1 MMVWRLSGRDVTKF
15 EAIYAMGAL
24 EFLNYAQLT
33 TDILRAEEME
43 RVRQRHQAEAAGTR
57 AR

>member
-1 MMVWRLSGRDVTKF
+1 MMVWRLANRDVTMF
-15 EAIYAMGAL
+15 DQIYSMGAL

-43 RVRQRHQAEAAGTR
+43 RKRRAALSR
-57 AR
+57 AQG

>member
-1 MMVWRLSGRDVTKF
+1 MMVWRLSNRDVTKF
-15 EAIYAMGAL
+15 EAIYNMGAL

-43 RVRQRHQAEAAGTR
+43 RARQKHQAEAAGR

>member
-1 MMVWRLSGRDVTKF
+1 MMVWRLANRDVTKF
-15 EAIYAMGAL
+15 DQIYSMGAL

-43 RVRQRHQAEAAGTR
+43 RKRRAALSRSQG
-57 AR
+57 

>member
-15 EAIYAMGAL
+15 NAIYAMSAL

-43 RVRQRHQAEAAGTR
+43 RARQRHQAQAAAGG